1 MTRMAEAIDREAWMS
16 ELAMALYYL
25 KGRRP
30 YVDQFLDGVAKRL
43 AVGEREYGNA
53 SFARGVD
60 TIVRE
65 ILDETLDRAGWCY
78 VLERA
83 CRVQIAAGT
92 CKPDHEEALR
102 RLADSCRNIAQAAF
116 ASYVHDAEL
125 LDYKPPSAPLD
136 ERDGAWCDAD

>member
-1 MTRMAEAIDREAWMS
+1 MNRMTESIDRDAWMLQLTRS
-16 ELAMALYYL
+16 VRHHKASAL
-25 KGRRP
+25 
-30 YVDQFLDGVAKRL
+30 FLDGVAKRL
-43 AVGEREYGNA
+43 AVGELEYGNA

-125 LDYKPPSAPLD
+125 LDYKPPAATLD
-136 ERDGAWCDAD
+136 ERDGAWCDVD